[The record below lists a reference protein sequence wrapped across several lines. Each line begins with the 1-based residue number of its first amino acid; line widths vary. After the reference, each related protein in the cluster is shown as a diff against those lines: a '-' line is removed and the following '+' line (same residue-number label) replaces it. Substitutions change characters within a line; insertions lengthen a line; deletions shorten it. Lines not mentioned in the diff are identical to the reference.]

1 MLYVRFLKLETRNKE
16 DMPIKI
22 EYLVPFDRTINLEK
36 TATHIGN
43 LLIDNKEFRRV
54 IIKSIE
60 IRQKGYEKRN
70 N

>member
-1 MLYVRFLKLETRNKE
+1 
-16 DMPIKI
+16 MPIKI

-36 TATHIGN
+36 TARHIGN
-43 LLIDNKEFRRV
+43 LFIDNKEFRRV